1 MNYFRQA
8 EPEEVYNVA
17 LNMRERDFEEIDAL
31 RWSEGREELA
41 QGLCNELGNF
51 QNVFVCGDDDGPVAI
66 VCYIPLRR
74 GVWSLG
80 LFATDSFQNIGSFL
94 TKRIIR
100 EIIPALDHGGAHRVE
115 CQSIVGYDQVHAW
128 LEFLGLREECLLKGF
143 GKNGEDFKTFS
154 WVRDEAGHY
163 GWDRGEIVNVH

>member
-1 MNYFRQA
+1 M
-8 EPEEVYNVA
+8 
-17 LNMRERDFEEIDAL
+17 
-31 RWSEGREELA
+31 
-41 QGLCNELGNF
+41 
-51 QNVFVCGDDDGPVAI
+51 
-66 VCYIPLRR
+66 
-74 GVWSLG
+74 
-80 LFATDSFQNIGSFL
+80 FATDSFQNVGSFL

-100 EIIPALDHGGAHRVE
+100 DIIPALDNGGAHRVE

-163 GWDRGEIVNVH
+163 GWDKGKIVNVH